1 MEKPVVAAGEKT
13 NLDGFVRARA
23 FPLSSEVRARV
34 TPGEKGP
41 SAPLSNLR
49 QIPPIETGKYLAYI
63 RNNPVASW
71 DNIPRTVKREVLLRA
86 CRERERRHPLLL
98 TFEDFAGPFRF
109 LKNKT
114 LTGLYNYYNNLCRG
128 PRGMVI
134 RYICEDLDIE
144 ITTEDWIAYLTAGAT
159 VPSWQILPE
168 QVLKDLLIRAAASLG
183 YSNPRMMS
191 TEDLKTGIDFLQG
204 LSLFSFVARYSGNTA
219 ADVRALDHLCDEY
232 GIPPLSFAEWLVLAA
247 RPNFRWQRFPRPHL
261 HRLLQFL
268 AEEAGKD
275 TPRMLKHKD
284 FCRPLPALNNRDLT
298 GLYHCYARL
307 KKDKK
312 ISTVEFLCDA
322 AGIPGYNLPQW
333 LATGLPGARI
343 PWESLSPQLIK
354 EILGK
359 AAEELGLKNPR
370 LMDSTDFNRSFSFL
384 NGKTLSG
391 LYARIKANPGLWD
404 MLGIERPG
412 TEDWLELICSSPQI
426 HWERVP
432 IKIQREIILKA
443 TAETGRPHPSL
454 LKTKDFIATPLRFL
468 GGKNLSGLYFHYATK
483 KNQNALS
490 VTEYILNT
498 LQIPSAGIN
507 LKTGRIET
515 IDSLNHR
522 RYFDSKANCRAFLN
536 AYLHH
541 FSLESLIKKD
551 SMLRNAK
558 KAGIY
563 KKGLLSLVSP
573 MRQREYL
580 AFLYELLKNTPLD
593 SLGLPEP
600 GRGDY
605 RFLRSHLYA
614 LAGIKEKEEKTKKTA
629 PAGLDPVKPRTK
641 EAVLRELQQHREIL
655 ALKEKKY
662 HRVDCVCLSTDG
674 NGAVF
679 RVPAP
684 FLPGDILT
692 ASAGEEFRVGE
703 CHTETT
709 GDGYVIEVEAV
720 LPLPAERITS
730 IQRLV
735 KDSNEAILNA
745 HLEKLAGQV
754 ENGTVSPLLAGVLG
768 LRKEKQVNPER
779 LQIIP
784 KRAYFNKAL
793 AKNKAQTEA
802 LNLALALDGHTHTL
816 VLVQGPPG
824 TGKTTLITEIALQ
837 SYLRGE
843 NILILAKTNV
853 AVDNS
858 LVKLMDRNIRVL
870 RSGNN
875 LHWKS
880 SLPGVHTVSTANSF
894 YLTAMERGN
903 KVVLGTPLGFY
914 LDRNLP
920 PEEYDLLIIDE
931 ASQMDTTETLFSL
944 GFAKKCVMIGDHLQI
959 PPYPIAQEILA
970 EYNPRLTPAEKE
982 KLQMSLFERL
992 ITNGNRFNR
1001 VFLDINYRTAHP
1013 EMVSF
1018 ISDLV
1023 YDGRLSPNTASDYYK
1038 LSPAG
1043 RKKFFPHP
1051 IEIVD
1056 TAGISDPKLR
1066 AETEINSTYYNLTEA
1081 MLCVRQVLNLLE
1093 DGEKLTDIAVI
1104 TPYKAQVEKVKEVF
1118 KENFHYFSVPESVFQ
1133 EFIENRIYT
1142 IDSFQGR
1149 EEEIVIISWVR
1160 SNYEPGQPRKTG
1172 FLKDFRRV
1180 NVSLSRARKKMILIG
1195 DYETLTNSDNLV
1207 VRYIFRQIKNLRA
1220 QQKIIL

>member
-1 MEKPVVAAGEKT
+1 MEKTVVAGEKT
-13 NLDGFVRARA
+13 NLNGFAPA
-23 FPLSSEVRARV
+23 FPFPSEV
-34 TPGEKGP
+34 TTGEKGA
-41 SAPLSNLR
+41 SAPLSNLQ
-49 QIPPIETGKYLAYI
+49 QIPPIETGRYLTYI
-63 RNNPVASW
+63 RNRQVASW
-71 DNIPRTVKREVLLRA
+71 EDIPRTVRREVLLRA
-86 CRERERRHPLLL
+86 CRERGRSHPLLM
-98 TFEDFAGPFRF
+98 TFEDFARPFRF

-114 LTGLYNYYNNLCRG
+114 LTGFYNFYNNLCRG

-134 RYICEDLDIE
+134 RYICEDLNIE
-144 ITTEDWIAYLTAGAT
+144 TAMEDWIAYLTAGAT

-168 QVLKDLLIRAAASLG
+168 QVLKDLLIMAAAALG

-204 LSLFSFVARYSGNTA
+204 LSLYSFIIRYAGNTT
-219 ADVRALDHLCDEY
+219 ADLRALDRLCDEY
-232 GIPPLSFAEWLVLAA
+232 GIPPLSFTEWLVLAG
-247 RPNFRWQRFPRPHL
+247 RPNFRWQRFPPPYL
-261 HRLLQFL
+261 HRLLYLL
-268 AEEAGKD
+268 AEEAGKG
-275 TPRMLKHKD
+275 TPRMLKYKD
-284 FCRPLPALNNRDLT
+284 FCRPLAALNNRDLT
-298 GLYHCYARL
+298 GLYHCYSRL
-307 KKDKK
+307 KKDKN
-312 ISTVEFLCDA
+312 ISTVEFICDT
-322 AGIPGYNLPQW
+322 AGIPGYNLSQW
-333 LATGLPGARI
+333 LATGAPGSRI
-343 PWESLSPQLIK
+343 SWESLSPQLIK
-354 EILGK
+354 EALWK
-359 AAEELGLKNPR
+359 AAGELGLKNPR
-370 LMDSTDFNRSFSFL
+370 LMDSTDFFRRFSFL

-391 LYARIKANPGLWD
+391 LYARIKTYPNFWD
-404 MLGIERPG
+404 MFGIERPSI
-412 TEDWLELICSSPQI
+412 EDWLELICSSPQI
-426 HWERVP
+426 RWEKVP
-432 IKIQREIILKA
+432 VKIQREIILKA
-443 TAETGRPHPSL
+443 AAEAGLPHPGSL
-454 LKTKDFIATPLRFL
+454 KARDFIARPFQFL
-468 GGKNLSGLYFHYATK
+468 GGKNLSGLYFHYAAK
-483 KNQNALS
+483 KKQNTLS
-490 VTEYILNT
+490 VPEYILSS

-507 LKTGRIET
+507 LKTGRINT

-522 RYFDSKANCRAFLN
+522 KYFDSKANCRAFLN
-536 AYLHH
+536 SYLQH
-541 FSLESLIKKD
+541 FSLKSLVKKD

-563 KKGLLSLVSP
+563 KKGLLSLVGP
-573 MRQREYL
+573 MNQREYL
-580 AFLYELLKNTPLD
+580 DFLYELLKNTPLD
-593 SLGLPEP
+593 ALGLPEP

-605 RFLRSHLYA
+605 RLLRNHLYA
-614 LAGIKEKEEKTKKTA
+614 LAGIKEQEEKEEKAKRIP
-629 PAGLDPVKPRTK
+629 PAGPSPVKMRTK
-641 EAVLRELQQHREIL
+641 AAVLRELQQHREIL

-674 NGAVF
+674 NEAVF

-692 ASAGEEFRVGE
+692 APDGEEFRVGE
-703 CHTETT
+703 CHPETS

-720 LPLPAERITS
+720 LPLPAEKIAG

-735 KDSNEAILNA
+735 KDSNEAILGA
-745 HLEKLAGQV
+745 HLEKLAEQV

-768 LRKEKQVNPER
+768 LRKEKLLNPER

-784 KRAYFNKAL
+784 KRAYFNKGL

-802 LNLALALDGHTHTL
+802 LNLALALDGDTHTL
-816 VLVQGPPG
+816 VVVQGSPG

-837 SYLRGE
+837 SYLKGE

-853 AVDNS
+853 AVDNI
-858 LVKLMDRNIRVL
+858 LEKLMDKKIRVL

-880 SLPGVHTVSTANSF
+880 NLPGVHTVSTANS
-894 YLTAMERGN
+894 LHLAAMERGN
-903 KVVLGTPLGFY
+903 KVILGTPLGFY

-920 PEEYDLLIIDE
+920 PAEYDLLIIDE
-931 ASQMDTTETLFSL
+931 ASQMDIPETLFSL

-970 EYNPRLTPAEKE
+970 EYNSRLTPAEKE

-992 ITNGNRFNR
+992 IADGNRFNR

-1018 ISDLV
+1018 ISDLI
-1023 YDGRLSPNTASDYYK
+1023 YDGRLSPNTDSDYYK

-1043 RKKFFPHP
+1043 RRKFFPYP
-1051 IEIVD
+1051 VEIVD

-1093 DGEKLTDIAVI
+1093 NGEKLTDIAVI
-1104 TPYKAQVEKVKEVF
+1104 TPYKAQVEKVKEMF
-1118 KENFHYFSVPESVFQ
+1118 RENFNYFSVAESAFQ

-1220 QQKIIL
+1220 EQKIVL

>member
-1 MEKPVVAAGEKT
+1 MEKPVATAGEKT
-13 NLDGFVRARA
+13 NLDSL
-23 FPLSSEVRARV
+23 FPFSSGV
-34 TPGEKGP
+34 TPGEKEP
-41 SAPLSNLR
+41 SAPLSDLQ
-49 QIPPIETGKYLAYI
+49 QIPPIETGKYLVYI
-63 RNNPVASW
+63 RNHPVASW
-71 DNIPRTVKREVLLRA
+71 DNIPQPVKREILLRA
-86 CRERERRHPLLL
+86 CRERGRRHPLLM
-98 TFEDFAGPFRF
+98 TFEDFARPFRF

-114 LTGLYNYYNNLCRG
+114 LTGFYNYYNNLCQG
-128 PRGMVI
+128 PRGTVI
-134 RYICEDLDIE
+134 RYICEDLKIE

-159 VPSWQILPE
+159 VPSWQVLPE
-168 QVLKDLLIRAAASLG
+168 ETVKDLLLRAAASLG

-191 TEDLKTGIDFLQG
+191 TEDLKTGFDFLAG
-204 LSLFSFVARYSGNTA
+204 LSLYSFVSRYAGNTA
-219 ADVRALDHLCDEY
+219 ADARALDRLCDEY
-232 GIPPLSFAEWLVLAA
+232 GIPPLTFTEWLVLAG
-247 RPNFRWQRFPRPHL
+247 RPNFRWQRFPRPYL
-261 HRLLQFL
+261 NRLLHLL
-268 AEEAGKD
+268 AEEAGKA
-275 TPRMLKHKD
+275 TPRMLKYKD
-284 FCRPLPALNNRDLT
+284 FCRPLALLNNRDLT

-307 KKDKK
+307 KEDKK
-312 ISTVEFLCDA
+312 ISTVEFLCDT
-322 AGIPGYNLPQW
+322 AGIPGYNLSQW
-333 LATGLPGARI
+333 LTTLSGARI
-343 PWESLSPQLIK
+343 PWESLSPQLTK
-354 EILGK
+354 EILCK
-359 AAEELGLKNPR
+359 AAEELGLKSPF
-370 LMDSTDFNRSFSFL
+370 LMEANDFSRRFAFL
-384 NGKTLSG
+384 NGRTLSR
-391 LYARIKANPGLWD
+391 LYARFKANPGLWEA
-404 MLGIERPG
+404 LAIERPG
-412 TEDWLELICSSPQI
+412 TEDWLELIRSSPQI
-426 HWERVP
+426 RWERIP
-432 IKIQREIILKA
+432 LKIQRDIIMRA
-443 TAETGRPHPSL
+443 AAESGLPHPSL
-454 LKTKDFIATPLRFL
+454 LKAQDFLAKPLRFL
-468 GGKNLSGLYFHYATK
+468 GGKNLSGLYFHYTAR
-483 KNQNALS
+483 KNQDALS
-490 VTEYILNT
+490 VPEYILET
-498 LQIPSAGIN
+498 LQIPPAGIN

-515 IDSLNHR
+515 IDSLNHKK
-522 RYFDSKANCRAFLN
+522 YFDSKANCRAFLN
-536 AYLHH
+536 TYLQH
-541 FSLESLIKKD
+541 FPLESLLVKET
-551 SMLRNAK
+551 MLHNAK

-563 KKGLLSLVSP
+563 KKGLFSLVGP
-573 MRQREYL
+573 MKQREYL
-580 AFLYELLKNTPLD
+580 DFLYELLKNTPLD
-593 SLGLPEP
+593 ALGLPEP

-605 RFLRSHLYA
+605 RLLRSHLYA
-614 LAGIKEKEEKTKKTA
+614 LAGIEEKEETGNKGKEKREKQA
-629 PAGLDPVKPRTK
+629 SPAGPGPVKLRTK
-641 EAVLRELQQHREIL
+641 ESVLREIQRHREIL

-662 HRVDCVCLSTDG
+662 HRVDCICLSADG

-692 ASAGEEFRVGE
+692 APAGEEFRVIE
-703 CHTETT
+703 CHPETD
-709 GDGYVIEVEAV
+709 GDGYVIEVEAI
-720 LPLPAERITS
+720 LPLPAEKIAG

-735 KDSNEAILNA
+735 KDSNEAVLGA
-745 HLEKLAGQV
+745 YLERLAEQV
-754 ENGTVSPLLAGVLG
+754 VNGTVSPLLAGVLG
-768 LRKEKQVNPER
+768 LRKEKRLNPER
-779 LQIIP
+779 LRIIP

-802 LNLALALDGHTHTL
+802 LNLALALDGQTHTL

-837 SYLRGE
+837 AYLRGE

-853 AVDNS
+853 AVDNI
-858 LVKLMDRNIRVL
+858 LEKLMDKKIRVL

-880 SLPGVHTVSTANSF
+880 NLPGVHAVSTANSL
-894 YLTAMERGN
+894 YLAAMEGGN
-903 KVVLGTPLGFY
+903 RIVLGTPLGFF

-920 PEEYDLLIIDE
+920 PAEYDLLIIDE
-931 ASQMDTTETLFSL
+931 ASQMDIPETLFSL
-944 GFAKKCVMIGDHLQI
+944 SFTKKCVMIGDHLQI

-970 EYNPRLTPAEKE
+970 EYNPRLTLAEKE
-982 KLQMSLFERL
+982 QLQMSLFEQL
-992 ITNGNRFNR
+992 ITGGNRFNR

-1018 ISDLV
+1018 ISDLI

-1043 RKKFFPHP
+1043 RKKFFPYP

-1118 KENFHYFSVPESVFQ
+1118 RENFNYFSVPESDFQ

-1220 QQKIIL
+1220 GQKIVL